1 MPKYIGSYVSQD
13 SHTRGRTTLGSLFVG
28 KKSAKLFHIAV
39 RQVGGNLA
47 LELQREEIQNLIRD
61 LTDMLE
67 D

>member
-13 SHTRGRTTLGSLFVG
+13 SHNRGRTTLGSLFVG
-28 KKSAKLFHIAV
+28 KKSAKLFHVAV
-39 RQVGGNLA
+39 RQSGVGVS